1 MLTFNLNKIHL
12 PPNARILDVGC
23 GEGRHIFGSLNAYTD
38 VYCIGIDQDIPSLSK
53 SKEGLDFFKELDT
66 ASTVFMQGSVYNL
79 PFENNSFDLVICSEV
94 LEHLDDYKAA
104 IKEVYR
110 VL

>member
-1 MLTFNLNKIHL
+1 MLTFNFNKIHL

-23 GEGRHIFGSLNAYTD
+23 GEGRHIFGSLHTYTD
-38 VYCIGIDQDIPSLSK
+38 VYCIGIDQDIASLSK
-53 SKEGLDFFKELDT
+53 CKEGLDFFKELDT

-94 LEHLDDYKAA
+94 LEHLDNYHTA
-104 IKEVYR
+104 IGKIFT
-110 VL
+110 